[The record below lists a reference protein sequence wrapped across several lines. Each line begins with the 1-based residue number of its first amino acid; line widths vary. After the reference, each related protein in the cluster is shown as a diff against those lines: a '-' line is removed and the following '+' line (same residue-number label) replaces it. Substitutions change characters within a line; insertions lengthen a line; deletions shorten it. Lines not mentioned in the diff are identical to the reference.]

1 MTLALMSYEIWN
13 LLDRSILPKC
23 YIDRFCF
30 EIRLHALTRS
40 YCRQRN
46 PPFSRSHLREPEL
59 EYESAHLGD
68 ARRPL
73 LEALQVVRGQD
84 EESLLPP
91 REHLVPLLP
100 QQSLPQRRGVPQ
112 AAGQRTVHQS
122 KFHISFNKFRGRC
135 EVTPEWHTQ
144 S

>member
-1 MTLALMSYEIWN
+1 MHFAKDVDLI
-13 LLDRSILPKC
+13 PKNQEKF
-23 YIDRFCF
+23 Y
-30 EIRLHALTRS
+30 T
-40 YCRQRN
+40 
-46 PPFSRSHLREPEL
+46 HLGEPQL

-100 QQSLPQRRGVPQ
+100 QQPLAQRRRVPQ
-112 AAGQRTVHQS
+112 AAENTDGSSV
-122 KFHISFNKFRGRC
+122 KISHFIQQIPGKM
-135 EVTPEWHTQ
+135 
-144 S
+144 